1 MLAWIMWRNNTHL
14 CQRTREDVTNPAQTR
29 LASGGPCSAAA
40 ARCRRRRP
48 AALTIALGLDS
59 GWRRRPRPSAA
70 EQRRVLREE
79 RIRPPTS
86 HGATVTHMANV
97 VGVRE
102 LRQNLSRYL
111 DRVKAGEGF
120 IVTERGEE
128 VARLTPSARH
138 ETTLAQLIAER
149 GASIPRG
156 DLLQTLALPETP
168 AQGPPSTDVLDELRE
183 ERL

>member
-1 MLAWIMWRNNTHL
+1 M
-14 CQRTREDVTNPAQTR
+14 
-29 LASGGPCSAAA
+29 S
-40 ARCRRRRP
+40 
-48 AALTIALGLDS
+48 
-59 GWRRRPRPSAA
+59 
-70 EQRRVLREE
+70 
-79 RIRPPTS
+79 
-86 HGATVTHMANV
+86 NV

-111 DRVKAGEGF
+111 ERVKAGEGF

-138 ETTLAQLIAER
+138 ETPLAQLIAER

-156 DLLQTLALPETP
+156 DLLQTLAPPDTP
-168 AQGPPSTDVLDELRE
+168 AHGPPRTHVLDELRE